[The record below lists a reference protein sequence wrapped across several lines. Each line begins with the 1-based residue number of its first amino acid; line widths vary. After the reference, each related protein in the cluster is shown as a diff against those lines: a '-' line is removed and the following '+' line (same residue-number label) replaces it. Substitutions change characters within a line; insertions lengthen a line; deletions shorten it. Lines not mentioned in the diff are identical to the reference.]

1 MTANLNFLATFIL
14 VALMLPSGAFG
25 QVPPA
30 VTGETVVVMTH
41 PPDPLERRQTTT
53 DETVVVMTP
62 PKVYPSDPPEG
73 PRTTTVR
80 PVRPLPATTLMPDKL
95 VMTLGN
101 GGWIDEHRM
110 LFEGYRRSGTRVELR
125 GPCYSACTM
134 ITAYVAK
141 DKLCIAP
148 GTFFAF
154 HAARAGEGNSQQ
166 LVPETTAQMY
176 RMQPPEIRNWIDH
189 NGGHDKLPL
198 HGFWTM
204 YDRELWA
211 MGYPQCPPINN
222 Q

>member
-1 MTANLNFLATFIL
+1 MTVNLNFLATFIL
-14 VALMLPSGAFG
+14 VSLVLPSGAFG
-25 QVPPA
+25 EVPPA
-30 VTGETVVVMTH
+30 V
-41 PPDPLERRQTTT
+41 T

-62 PKVYPSDPPEG
+62 PKVYPPDPLER

-80 PVRPLPATTLMPDKL
+80 PVMPLPTTTLTPDKL

-101 GGWIDEHRM
+101 GGWIDEHHI
-110 LFEGYRRSGTRVELR
+110 LFEGYRRTGTMVELR

-154 HAARAGEGNSQQ
+154 HGARTGASNNQQ
-166 LVPETTAQMY
+166 LSPEVTAQMY

-189 NGGHDKLPL
+189 NGGYDKLPL

-222 Q
+222 QH